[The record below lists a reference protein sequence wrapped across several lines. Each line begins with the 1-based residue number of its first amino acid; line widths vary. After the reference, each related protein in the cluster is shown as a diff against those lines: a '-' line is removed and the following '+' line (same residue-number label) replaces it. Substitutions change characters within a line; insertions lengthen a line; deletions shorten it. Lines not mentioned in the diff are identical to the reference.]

1 MAIRPRLRAL
11 AAAALLFLFAP
22 ATGAEKEPAA
32 PGIPAAMGQGATD
45 DVAKARTLM
54 RERRY
59 GEALAILRPLT
70 KEATVEANVIF
81 LRGVAALEAAQQP
94 DVPEDRRDALL
105 DEAVS
110 AFRIMLI
117 ERPELVRV
125 RLELARAF
133 FLQREDALAREHF
146 ELVLAGDLPPAVVA
160 NVRVFLARI
169 RARRRWRL
177 YFSAALTPDSNIG
190 SGSDEEI
197 IEIIGLPF
205 RRAAEDLPT
214 SGVGLSTRFGGEYH
228 HPLGD
233 RFRLRV
239 GGEVARREHAG
250 SKFDETVISAH
261 LGPRWLAGPRTD
273 VSVLA
278 SARRRLVEISD
289 DYDELG
295 IRAEASRRLTTRVS
309 GTARAS
315 WHDRRYQTSR
325 ILDGPILDLS
335 LGANFVATPTLR
347 MNASLGYARERPEWE
362 RQRNASRSVRVGA
375 QWALPRGFSVG
386 GSGQLRWTDY
396 EGNWGF
402 LTPGGVPRE
411 DRTRALSASVHH
423 RRFTLY
429 GFSPKL
435 VVTNEAR
442 RSNAQAHDYSRNH
455 AELRFV
461 RQF

>member
-1 MAIRPRLRAL
+1 MAISPRLRAL
-11 AAAALLFLFAP
+11 AAAALLFPLAP
-22 ATGAEKEPAA
+22 VQGAEREPAS
-32 PGIPAAMGQGATD
+32 PGTPAAMGQDAAD
-45 DVAKARTLM
+45 DAEKARILM
-54 RERRY
+54 TERRY

-70 KEATVEANVIF
+70 GERTVDASVVF

-94 DVPEDRRDALL
+94 GVSEGDRGALL
-105 DEAVS
+105 DEAIGS
-110 AFRIMLI
+110 FHSLLI
-117 ERPELVRV
+117 ERPDLVRI
-125 RLELARAF
+125 RLELARTF
-133 FLQREDALAREHF
+133 FLQRKDRLAREHF
-146 ELVLAGDLPPAVVA
+146 ERVLAGDLPPAVVA
-160 NVRVFLARI
+160 NVRVFLAKI

-190 SGSDEEI
+190 SGSGEEF

-205 RRAAEDLPT
+205 RREAEDLPT
-214 SGVGLSTRFGGEYH
+214 SGVGLSIRFGGEYH
-228 HPLGD
+228 RPLGD
-233 RFRLRV
+233 RYRLRM
-239 GGEVARREHAG
+239 GGDVARREHAG
-250 SKFDETVISAH
+250 SKFDETTLSAH

-273 VSVLA
+273 MSVLA

-289 DYDELG
+289 NYDELG